1 MRCYKKAMFRTAIT
15 GTLAMVSLA
24 MGLVTEASAGCPN
37 LPGFKAGAVQP
48 ISWQG
53 KGEFEPGSLLLVA
66 NRDESVDG
74 IVGFWRA
81 TWVSKG
87 TPGLPDGTVLGDGF
101 QQWHSDGTEIH
112 YAAENP
118 PAVGNFCLGI
128 WKKTGRLHYTLNH
141 FFQAWDPTDNSLQAR
156 FQIREEIDLDRSGDE
171 HFGTV
176 TIDSYDPA
184 GNLLSHSQGTVHATR
199 ITVKTDLKDLF

>member
-37 LPGFKAGAVQP
+37 LPGFKAGAAQP

-53 KGEFEPGSLLLVA
+53 KGEFGPGSPLLVA
-66 NRDESVDG
+66 DRDDSVDR
-74 IVGFWRA
+74 IVGFWRVKY
-81 TWVSKG
+81 VSKG
-87 TPGLPDGTVLGDGF
+87 TPGVPDGTVFDNAF

-112 YAAENP
+112 NSQAPAAS
-118 PAVGNFCLGI
+118 GNICLGV
-128 WKKTGRLHYTLNH
+128 WKKTGRSHYTLNH
-141 FFQAWDPTDNSLQAR
+141 FYLNSDPTTNSLQAR
-156 FQIREEIDLDRSGDE
+156 VQIREEIDLDRSGDE
-171 HFGTV
+171 HFGIF
-176 TIDSYDPA
+176 TIDGYDLE
-184 GNLLSHSQGTVHATR
+184 GNFLFHQQGTVQATR